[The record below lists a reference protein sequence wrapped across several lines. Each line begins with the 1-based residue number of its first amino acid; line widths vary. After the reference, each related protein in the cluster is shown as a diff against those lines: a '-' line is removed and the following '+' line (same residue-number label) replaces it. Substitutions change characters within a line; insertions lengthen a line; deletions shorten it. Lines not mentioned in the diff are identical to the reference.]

1 MNASGTLEL
10 QVDAHGVATLE
21 LNRPEVL
28 NALNGELIQTLLE
41 AVEQVKKAPEAR
53 VLLLT
58 GRGRGFCA
66 GADLRDPMMGVGL
79 PAAQRGERFLASTD
93 RGVHALA
100 RALAGLG
107 KPRVCAVNGAAVGGG
122 ASLALLADIV
132 VAGRSAYFQQPFTA
146 QLGLVPD
153 MGGSWQMMRRLGPAR
168 AIAAALL
175 GERINAA
182 QAAEWGLIWKCVEDS
197 ELAATARS
205 IAERLAEGAPKAMA
219 RLPDMM
225 WAALENDLDTQLDL
239 ERDVQTTLVQTDDFM
254 EAVDAFREK
263 RKPTFKG
270 R

>member
-1 MNASGTLEL
+1 MLEL
-10 QVDAHGVATLE
+10 HIDERGVATLA

-28 NALNGELIQTLLE
+28 NALNGELIQTLLA
-41 AVEQVKKAPEAR
+41 AVAQIKAAPEAR

-79 PAAQRGERFLASTD
+79 PAAERGQRFLASTD
-93 RGVHALA
+93 TGVHALS

-122 ASLALLADIV
+122 AALALLADIV
-132 VAGRSAYFQQPFTA
+132 VAGKSAYFQQPFTA

-153 MGGSWQMMRRLGPAR
+153 MGGSWQMMQRLGPAR
-168 AIAAALL
+168 AIATAML
-175 GERINAA
+175 GERISAE

-197 ELAATARS
+197 ELAATAQS
-205 IAERLAEGAPKAMA
+205 VAQRLAEGAPQALA
-219 RLPDMM
+219 RLPDVM
-225 WAALENDLDTQLDL
+225 WAALQNNLGVQLDL
-239 ERDVQTTLVQTDDFM
+239 ERDTQAELVQTDDFM

-263 RKPTFKG
+263 RKPHFKG

>member
-1 MNASGTLEL
+1 MLEL
-10 QVDAHGVATLE
+10 DIDAGGVATLA

-28 NALNGELIQTLLE
+28 NALNGPLIQELLTALE
-41 AVEQVKKAPEAR
+41 RVKQAPEAR

-79 PAAQRGERFLASTD
+79 PAAERGQRFLASTD
-93 RGVHALA
+93 VGVHALA

-153 MGGSWQMMRRLGPAR
+153 MGGSWQLMRRIGPAR
-168 AIAAALL
+168 AIASAML
-175 GERINAA
+175 GERISAQ
-182 QAAEWGLIWKCVEDS
+182 QAAEWGLIWQCVEDDA
-197 ELAATARS
+197 LAATAH
-205 IAERLAEGAPKAMA
+205 AVAQRLADGAPRALA
-219 RLPDMM
+219 VLPDVM
-225 WAALENDLDTQLDL
+225 WSALEHGLDAQLDRERDTQA
-239 ERDVQTTLVQTDDFM
+239 QLVQTDDFM
-254 EAVDAFREK
+254 EAVDAFRAK
-263 RKPTFKG
+263 RKPQFKG